1 MFLCHDSSFQKTISA
16 FAFLRATITKASTL
30 IYRTSTQQSI
40 NVPDEFGFLSPD
52 IKEFGPG
59 TLIKAKADLLRLCRG
74 REHWDA
80 VPAVGPR
87 GFYYLRT

>member
-59 TLIKAKADLLRLCRG
+59 TLIKAKADLLNEALQTARTLEMGSQVLCAKCG
-74 REHWDA
+74 A
-80 VPAVGPR
+80 
-87 GFYYLRT
+87 